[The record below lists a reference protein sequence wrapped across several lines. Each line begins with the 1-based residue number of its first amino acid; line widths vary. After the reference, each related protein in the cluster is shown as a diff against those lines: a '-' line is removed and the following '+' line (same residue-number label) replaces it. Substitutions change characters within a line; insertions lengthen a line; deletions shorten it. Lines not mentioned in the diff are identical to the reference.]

1 MVSPLTNFVVNSSPG
16 PIFILLGNKVLL
28 GKKNMENLRNEFLKM
43 FVETW
48 LNKIVLVMKNDMS
61 SLNKIT

>member
-1 MVSPLTNFVVNSSPG
+1 MASPLSNFVVTSSPG
-16 PIFILLGNKVLL
+16 PIYILLGNKVLL
-28 GKKNMENLRNEFLKM
+28 GKKMENLRNEFLKM